1 MARNKKKNKNKRI
14 SQVFILTF
22 FVMILVLSYNV
33 LAERNRVVRL
43 ELNNTS
49 YVELLKYNDSSMTTI
64 TERVVLRNI
73 LIMLNELGAKEVD
86 IAASPISEE
95 FINVYDKSYK
105 KVSIIKSGKH
115 LKVGNK
121 WYLLDDRS
129 AAKFDKVFNEY
140 N

>member
-1 MARNKKKNKNKRI
+1 MARNKKKNKKI
-14 SQVFILTF
+14 SQVFIMTF
-22 FVMILVLSYNV
+22 FVMLLVLSYKV

-43 ELNNTS
+43 ELNTTS

-64 TERVVLRNI
+64 TDRVVLRNI
-73 LIMLNELGAKEVD
+73 LIMINELGAKEVD
-86 IAASPISEE
+86 ITGNPVSEE
-95 FINVYDKSYK
+95 FVNVYDKNYK
-105 KVSIIKSGKH
+105 KVTIIKSGKH